1 MTALPFFFVTVK
13 PIRGV
18 SPVFACLLVAS
29 SRVLSQEC
37 STIFGCSAD
46 VSENLKKYVL
56 FFRFLDRSK

>member
-1 MTALPFFFVTVK
+1 MMPE
-13 PIRGV
+13 RG
-18 SPVFACLLVAS
+18 AAYKCRRDL
-29 SRVLSQEC
+29 RQEC